1 MGECEFCSSGIF
13 SNGRDITKRLG
24 ARMIRL
30 PEMINDNNDIYRLEA
45 WLLRDE
51 LVHDKAKMHIDVTK
65 YGEGNEFT
73 AIDIPV
79 KYCPRCG
86 RQL

>member
-13 SNGRDITKRLG
+13 GNGRDITKRIG

-30 PEMINDNNDIYRLEA
+30 PEIVNDDNDIYRLEA

-51 LVHDKAKMHIDVTK
+51 LEQDKAKLHIDVTE
-65 YGEGNEFT
+65 YGEGSEFT
-73 AIDIPV
+73 SIDIPV
-79 KYCPRCG
+79 KFCPRCG
-86 RQL
+86 RKL